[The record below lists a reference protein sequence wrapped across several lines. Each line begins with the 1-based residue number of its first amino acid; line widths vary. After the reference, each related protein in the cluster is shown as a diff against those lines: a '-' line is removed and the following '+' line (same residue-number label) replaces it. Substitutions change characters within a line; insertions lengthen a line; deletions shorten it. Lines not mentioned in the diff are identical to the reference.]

1 MVTSRSKACR
11 KAAASL
17 LKTGFSTFHLS
28 SMRTN
33 QRTCCGSRPG
43 FRKKKSKACRK
54 PSRTCRKPGCKP
66 GQKPGL
72 QVCSWLEQWNEPL
85 IQQYGDRYT
94 GCWWVDCYIWYSED
108 GPAAPPLLAVPYGM
122 GPENTGNSQSS
133 STVYRQVY
141 EKTSTDDVTQASR
154 RFRYSQ
160 VDRDLAADHKVS
172 AGLRDS
178 DLQQFPE
185 NCGRSA
191 VLRVQNFTVLLHQ
204 RQSSPIITSC
214 SVISAILRIYH
225 VHFLVAYCLT
235 L

>member
-1 MVTSRSKACR
+1 M
-11 KAAASL
+11 
-17 LKTGFSTFHLS
+17 
-28 SMRTN
+28 
-33 QRTCCGSRPG
+33 
-43 FRKKKSKACRK
+43 
-54 PSRTCRKPGCKP
+54 
-66 GQKPGL
+66 
-72 QVCSWLEQWNEPL
+72 
-85 IQQYGDRYT
+85 
-94 GCWWVDCYIWYSED
+94 DCYIWYSED

-191 VLRVQNFTVLLHQ
+191 VLPSPKFYRFASSTSVFSHNYKLQCDICHSPYIPRSLFSRVLFNPLECKGNYSATSIMKLVNWPLMGELLHL
-204 RQSSPIITSC
+204 RFRPDPSS
-214 SVISAILRIYH
+214 LYRYQM
-225 VHFLVAYCLT
+225 
-235 L
+235 